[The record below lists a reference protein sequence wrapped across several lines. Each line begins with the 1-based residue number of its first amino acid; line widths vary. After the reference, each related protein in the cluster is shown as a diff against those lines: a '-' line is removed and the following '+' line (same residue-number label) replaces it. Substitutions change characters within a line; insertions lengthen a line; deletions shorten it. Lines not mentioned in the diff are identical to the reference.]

1 MKLTVFLRQVAE
13 GGIARRV
20 YPLGAIRR
28 VLIGT
33 GERIW
38 DWLKLV
44 WWEKYGFEKNLV
56 RRQLPIIF
64 VYLSMSLYNDF
75 IIS

>member
-1 MKLTVFLRQVAE
+1 MPMKLTVFLRQVAE

-44 WWEKYGFEKNLV
+44 WWEKYGFLKKYSPPPATNNFCIPFPV
-56 RRQLPIIF
+56 AI
-64 VYLSMSLYNDF
+64 
-75 IIS
+75 